1 MRFTLLLSGPTTCA
15 HRWQQLPDESPRSRE
30 LRSTSLA
37 KPKFEARS
45 AAEVARLFLGATR
58 AQRQGNLWKAAA
70 AGNTERVK
78 ALVEAGVAVDAPSEY
93 GQTALYLAAM
103 HGHVEAVRL
112 LSGWAAA
119 DTEVRAA
126 GGSSALTAAAA
137 NGHARVVRA
146 LLQAGAMHGRP
157 GAEGRTAWR
166 YAWEGAHE
174 GVLQALRDAGVM
186 GDGIAAARGAGG
198 CLADAGA
205 GECEGCERCDGCAAC
220 KPPASCA
227 TAAGASC
234 TATQGASCTAAGV
247 ATCTDTSCAA
257 AGGVSGQGCS
267 AQAAETPAPGS
278 GAPGAS
284 KGGACTCTQ
293 PHVEC
298 LIPDDAPHPGAGSYT
313 IDGCLTPA
321 EMRRLRALWSSMP
334 PLPSEGDEAPF
345 VAPVRRRKTER
356 EGVGGATAIG
366 PVALDAKAG
375 AMAGRSAAAQPTGNG
390 EAAAGQVDQAAG
402 AVGAKAG
409 TRAVTAAAGREETQA
424 VEAGTRAVTAAAGRE
439 GAEAG
444 AGGRQGSVYGGVQRF
459 HFYDAEGWVRRLLA
473 RAVRRGVAHG
483 MAARVAGQTLPGMR
497 FLRYERAGDAM
508 APHVDL
514 SKPVPVTAAA
524 LAGGRKASSH
534 TFILYLESCGAGG
547 ETVLLQREGPSIEA
561 SGGVLAAVQPRVG
574 RLLLFPHK
582 CPHAGAPVV
591 AEQLP
596 KLLLRG
602 ELY

>member
-1 MRFTLLLSGPTTCA
+1 MRFTLLLSGPTTSA

-78 ALVEAGVAVDAPSEY
+78 ALVEAGVAVDAPNEY

-103 HGHVEAVRL
+103 HGHVHAVRL

-146 LLQAGAMHGRP
+146 LLQAGAVHGRA

-174 GVLQALRDAGVM
+174 GVLQALRDAGVT
-186 GDGIAAARGAGG
+186 GDGVAAARGAGG
-198 CLADAGA
+198 CLTAAAG
-205 GECEGCERCDGCAAC
+205 GECEGCERCDGCTTC
-220 KPPASCA
+220 KPPASSA
-227 TAAGASC
+227 AAAGASC
-234 TATQGASCTAAGV
+234 TLTEGASCTAAGV
-247 ATCTDTSCAA
+247 ANCTDTSCAV
-257 AGGVSGQGCS
+257 AGGVNGQGCS

-278 GAPGAS
+278 CAPVAAR
-284 KGGACTCTQ
+284 GGACTCTH
-293 PHVEC
+293 PHVGC

-321 EMRRLRALWSSMP
+321 EMRRLRALWGSMP

-345 VAPVRRRKTER
+345 VAPVRRRKTEKDGAG
-356 EGVGGATAIG
+356 GVAAAAS
-366 PVALDAKAG
+366 VALDAKPGTTADDP
-375 AMAGRSAAAQPTGNG
+375 AAAQPLGNG
-390 EAAAGQVDQAAG
+390 EAAAGRVDQAAG
-402 AVGAKAG
+402 AAGA
-409 TRAVTAAAGREETQA
+409 
-424 VEAGTRAVTAAAGRE
+424 EAGTRAAAGRAE
-439 GAEAG
+439 AEAEAG
-444 AGGRQGSVYGGVQRF
+444 ARGRQGYVYGGVQRF

-514 SKPVPVTAAA
+514 SKPVPATAAA
-524 LAGGRKASSH
+524 LTGGRKASSH